1 MATSNPWLAMALG
14 LVLLAA
20 AGPAAAQE
28 TQWQKNHPRR
38 TQVNKRLDHQNQRI
52 QQGVKSGALTPQQG
66 KQLHQEDQGI
76 RKEERNMA
84 AQNGGHITKQEQR
97 KLNRQENRE
106 SRQIRKEK
114 HPPVVPAP

>member
-1 MATSNPWLAMALG
+1 MARSRYWLVAVLG
-14 LVLLAA
+14 LALLAGTGA
-20 AGPAAAQE
+20 AQAQE

-38 TQVNKRLDHQNQRI
+38 SQVNKRLARQNQRTE
-52 QQGVKSGALTPQQG
+52 QGVKSGALTPEQG

-76 RKEERNMA
+76 RKEERQDA

-106 SRQIRKEK
+106 SRKIRKEK
-114 HPPVVPAP
+114 HPPVPAP